1 MEDTCLLDIFGIQIK
16 YHPGWRIIPDS
27 SYSLNYDS
35 GLFRFEENVV
45 EKRSRVSLGL
55 RWECSQT
62 DNETFLNEFSQNIE
76 AEYHKA
82 LKGKSR
88 QFELLRDEIIE
99 NGQGVRMCVIETQ
112 YKATQALVNNPKKM
126 QRLRVCNVAFYC
138 EMTHR
143 MVICSL
149 VTTPQYMEENRELLE
164 SLLFSLQTRAVYSP
178 EIEAQRMEKR
188 AQLRAEAKKKNQSPL
203 AALNGLF
210 KRKAVS

>member
-1 MEDTCLLDIFGIQIK
+1 
-16 YHPGWRIIPDS
+16 
-27 SYSLNYDS
+27 
-35 GLFRFEENVV
+35 
-45 EKRSRVSLGL
+45 
-55 RWECSQT
+55 
-62 DNETFLNEFSQNIE
+62 
-76 AEYHKA
+76 
-82 LKGKSR
+82 
-88 QFELLRDEIIE
+88 
-99 NGQGVRMCVIETQ
+99 MCVIETQ

-210 KRKAVS
+210 KRKAVG